1 MSVMAPAGTRLYSVL
16 LTSHDGR
23 PGTWLTVAADDLVDA
38 MRRAR
43 EDSWWGEATPEWAR
57 SSRVSAV
64 ECLGLAWH

>member
-1 MSVMAPAGTRLYSVL
+1 MSVMATAGTRLYSVL

-43 EDSWWGEATPEWAR
+43 EDAWWGEAAPGREPVR
-57 SSRVSAV
+57 QVSAV

>member
-1 MSVMAPAGTRLYSVL
+1 MSVMSPVGTRLYSVL
-16 LTSHDGR
+16 LTSHEDR

-43 EDSWWGEATPEWAR
+43 ENPLWGDSTPEWAQAA
-57 SSRVSAV
+57 RVSAV

>member
-1 MSVMAPAGTRLYSVL
+1 MSVMATAGTRLYSVL

-23 PGTWLTVAADDLVDA
+23 PDTWLTLAADDLVDA

-43 EDSWWGEATPEWAR
+43 DDSWWGE
-57 SSRVSAV
+57 SSPGRAQSWQVSAV

>member
-1 MSVMAPAGTRLYSVL
+1 MTVMAPAGARLYSVL
-16 LTSHDGR
+16 LTTAEDS

-43 EDSWWGEATPEWAR
+43 DSRWWGGGVDDRPDG
-57 SSRVSAV
+57 RVSAV